1 MIPSSSRSSTPNPR
15 SESVS
20 RTRDGP
26 ASSSIRP
33 RNRRLG
39 TLEDQELSTTSAT
52 STPSGSRAVS
62 PIPAK
67 HPSRSNTGTLGN
79 GRTVGGRLAPDIV
92 GRNGPQRRS
101 TSPASG
107 IWNTSWM
114 SSTFQQVA
122 SSVLGSVAGDEDPN
136 ARYGTI
142 WGTTK
147 RTAPAKEWGPSQ
159 AAAKENKDGGIG
171 TGSTSEREAAVR
183 AKKMKRILEGK
194 DEDHTAVDTSG
205 NYKRRISSDEQRP
218 GSAQGDGHALVYVHH
233 IQPQDT
239 FAGIVLRYN
248 CPREVVRKSNGLW
261 NDSLSSRKTLLLP
274 VDACAVKGRP
284 CEPPSAGFHG
294 VDLLAP
300 TPGIEE
306 TPPLSNGSTWPGSQ
320 TETSAE
326 RSEDGDL
333 PSHVRWVLIGSSP
346 SSKPIEI
353 ARMPRKSLSYFP
365 PRRRNSQTTL
375 SSVSTPRAS
384 LDMAG
389 LSQTISQTST
399 DPIGSPSSTPSR
411 RVSSLGLR
419 PSNAI
424 GSTGS
429 IGSYFPPP
437 APSARPRRERRE
449 SVGEAA
455 DRLGWMKGPG
465 GVGTLG
471 KSVRM
476 PGPAQDS
483 FNNWTRKNLPGIAI
497 DSLPSSSI
505 LGAEVAHFGF
515 NEELAAIAEGTSNDG
530 NGVPGAA
537 TSSGAGFENAAAA
550 VEGFFRKLAIKG
562 VPGTPSANG
571 RTDNADLIELLD
583 GTGSDEGGRSFEL
596 SRSRSPMPGGSLRED
611 TEGVLRGRSAAGAKG
626 GKALGV
632 HFGMNC
638 ITAALFTKSNETDPI
653 LVTRVLGS
661 PEYREYMMDTVSAI
675 GKSIAS
681 LYVALAAITNAY
693 LIFIDQQ
700 VSIGAISY
708 PQHLNRS
715 SLNALR
721 DTVMDLEPTIFR
733 PWQFKRFLT
742 NARLAYDM
750 DSCLGFGLSSTS
762 CNMQYGDH
770 EVIFINDE
778 EQTLEPSL
786 ADVGEFGAYSS
797 SEVRIDLDPSDDHLG
812 GESEQ
817 TTLETSTMLPQVN
830 ATKSSSLFKTL

>member
-15 SESVS
+15 SNSVS
-20 RTRDGP
+20 RTRDSA

-62 PIPAK
+62 PLPAK

-92 GRNGPQRRS
+92 GRNGRRSRS
-101 TSPASG
+101 TSPAPG

-136 ARYGTI
+136 TRNGTI

-147 RTAPAKEWGPSQ
+147 RTTPAKEWGPSQ
-159 AAAKENKDGGIG
+159 AAMKANKDGGIG

-194 DEDHTAVDTSG
+194 DEEHTAVDTSG
-205 NYKRRISSDEQRP
+205 NYKRRLSSDEQRP
-218 GSAQGDGHALVYVHH
+218 GSAQEDGHALVYVHH
-233 IQPQDT
+233 VQPQDT
-239 FAGIVLRYN
+239 FAGIVLKYN
-248 CPREVVRKSNGLW
+248 CPRDVVRRSNGLW

-284 CEPPSAGFHG
+284 CEPSSADSQG

-306 TPPLSNGSTWPGSQ
+306 AAPFSNGITWPGTQ
-320 TETSAE
+320 TETSTE
-326 RSEDGDL
+326 RPKDGDR
-333 PSHVRWVLIGSSP
+333 PWSHVRWVLIESSP

-353 ARMPRKSLSYFP
+353 ARMPQKSLGYFP
-365 PRRRNSQTTL
+365 PRRRNSQATL

-384 LDMAG
+384 LDMVG

-399 DPIGSPSSTPSR
+399 DPIGSASSTPSR
-411 RVSSLGLR
+411 RMSNLGHR
-419 PSNAI
+419 PSNTI
-424 GSTGS
+424 GS
-429 IGSYFPPP
+429 IGSYFPPS

-449 SVGEAA
+449 SVSEAA

-483 FNNWTRKNLPGIAI
+483 FNNWTRKNLPGLAI

-505 LGAEVAHFGF
+505 SGAEVAHFGF
-515 NEELAAIAEGTSNDG
+515 NEELAAIAEGTSNDSS
-530 NGVPGAA
+530 GVPGAV
-537 TSSGAGFENAAAA
+537 TSSGNGFENAAAV
-550 VEGFFRKLAIKG
+550 VEGFFRKLAVKG
-562 VPGTPSANG
+562 VPGTPSLNG
-571 RTDNADLIELLD
+571 RTEPADLIELLD
-583 GTGSDEGGRSFEL
+583 GAGSDDGGRSFEL

-611 TEGVLRGRSAAGAKG
+611 LEGVLRGRSTAGAKG
-626 GKALGV
+626 GK
-632 HFGMNC
+632 
-638 ITAALFTKSNETDPI
+638 
-653 LVTRVLGS
+653 
-661 PEYREYMMDTVSAI
+661 
-675 GKSIAS
+675 
-681 LYVALAAITNAY
+681 
-693 LIFIDQQ
+693 
-700 VSIGAISY
+700 
-708 PQHLNRS
+708 
-715 SLNALR
+715 
-721 DTVMDLEPTIFR
+721 
-733 PWQFKRFLT
+733 
-742 NARLAYDM
+742 
-750 DSCLGFGLSSTS
+750 
-762 CNMQYGDH
+762 GD
-770 EVIFINDE
+770 
-778 EQTLEPSL
+778 
-786 ADVGEFGAYSS
+786 
-797 SEVRIDLDPSDDHLG
+797 
-812 GESEQ
+812 
-817 TTLETSTMLPQVN
+817 
-830 ATKSSSLFKTL
+830 